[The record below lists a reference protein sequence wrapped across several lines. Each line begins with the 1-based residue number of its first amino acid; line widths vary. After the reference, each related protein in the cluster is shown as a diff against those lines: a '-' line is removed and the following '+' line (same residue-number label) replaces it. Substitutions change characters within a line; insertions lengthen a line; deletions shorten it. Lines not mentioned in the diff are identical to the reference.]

1 MKPRLPRIWI
11 ITNPDHPEGPVAPL
25 VRALRGCPP
34 GAVGVQ
40 LRAKQATDRK
50 LVEWGHALRSTTARC
65 GCLLTVNRRPDVA
78 EIVEADGVHLPEAGL
93 CVPQVRSEW
102 PDMALLGVSRHD
114 REGLSKAGQEHAT
127 FAFLSPVFPVP
138 GKAEP
143 LGLEGFAAE
152 IAHVEIP
159 TYALGGVH
167 GKHVAPLLAAG
178 ACGIAVRRTI
188 YDAPDPEAALQSLLS
203 ELDKTRSKGE

>member
-11 ITNPDHPEGPVAPL
+11 ITNPDHPEGPVVPL

-40 LRAKQATDRK
+40 LRAKEVTDRK
-50 LVEWGHALRSTTARC
+50 LVEWGHALRSTTARS
-65 GCLLTVNRRPDVA
+65 GCVLTVNRRPDVA
-78 EIVEADGVHLPEAGL
+78 EIVGADGVHLPETGL
-93 CVPQVRSEW
+93 RVPQIRSQW
-102 PDMALLGVSRHD
+102 PRMALIGVSRHD
-114 REGLSKAGQEHAT
+114 REGLSRAVHEGAT

-143 LGLEGFAAE
+143 LGLGGFSAQ
-152 IAHVEIP
+152 IADVEIP
-159 TYALGGVH
+159 TYALGGV
-167 GKHVAPLLAAG
+167 GAEHVAPLVAAG
-178 ACGIAVRRTI
+178 ASGIAVRRAI

-203 ELDKTRSKGE
+203 ELDKTRPRGE